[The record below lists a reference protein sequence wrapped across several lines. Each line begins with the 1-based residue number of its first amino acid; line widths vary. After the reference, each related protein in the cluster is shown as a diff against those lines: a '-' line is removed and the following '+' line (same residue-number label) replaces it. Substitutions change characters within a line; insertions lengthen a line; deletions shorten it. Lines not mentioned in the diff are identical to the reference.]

1 MLNIAI
7 PDSLESGIPNEP
19 KNVWKQ
25 ETACTRV
32 FQSHKHIAWCSF
44 LRFEKSQGILWK
56 WQVYFHAMCSIHCT
70 LNKLLW
76 GGKAVFLDLQG
87 TPELWYVLFDTVN
100 CESSSHVEKAKAKKK
115 NQCWVWHWFWRR
127 ALPREHFDEQNFNCF
142 SGFHRELVIDHC
154 GACRSHPLK
163 IMHLSL

>member
-115 NQCWVWHWFWRR
+115 INAEC
-127 ALPREHFDEQNFNCF
+127 D
-142 SGFHRELVIDHC
+142 IDFGGEPC
-154 GACRSHPLK
+154 PESILTSRILTV
-163 IMHLSL
+163 SLDSTENWL